1 MKDTLEILQFQE
13 LKKLIEKHIQTTYGK
28 EKLKK
33 LVPVFD
39 IEKAKKNYE
48 IQNRF
53 FSFFLKWGTFT
64 LDDIYISDITK
75 EALYT
80 TLDEKQLKEIG
91 DFLGQ
96 LRQIEDQFLECDK
109 ELYEENLRLD
119 IPFELYQEIT
129 KCIDEHGFLKDT
141 ASAYLFNIREEKK
154 SVSQNIN
161 RVLKNLMHSRLK
173 DVIMDTTIF
182 LKRSRYTLLLK
193 PNFKEYI
200 SGRIIDVGK
209 SGGLFVEP
217 DAVYS
222 LNNELE
228 DLTIKEESER
238 RRILANLTQMVRE
251 NINRL
256 KYNEQRIAYL
266 DLFLAKFFY
275 SRNLPECDITFK
287 EKPVLFAKQ
296 AKHPILAAIKED
308 TKPVDIDLKNNK
320 SLIITGPNTGG
331 KTVFLKTIGLIILSV
346 FSNIPVNA
354 QSVEIGNFDNVFAII
369 GDEQNIFESLSG
381 FSAKIES
388 FKSAFKQ
395 ATERSIMLIDEIGSG
410 TSPDEGEA
418 VAYAIINKTREK
430 CMVCATTHYKRLA
443 YLLQSEGLPVAAFEF
458 DTKTLLPTYKLH
470 YGKVGKSYGIEILKS
485 LNVNSEIVNAALEYY
500 KNQEST
506 LSKLE
511 KELHKTIEHYEK
523 RKNEL
528 LRIKKKYLEILDK
541 EKAEKERLLKE
552 LEVEKEEKRK
562 EYEDLLKELREEIS
576 NILKTKNVSKA
587 HKKLNEIKKRSEN
600 LFKKESEDTGLDSQ
614 FEIGCTI
621 EFNGMKGKLIKVKN
635 NKATIEIEGKLL
647 EVPISSVKR
656 VEEEEEKKDVKV
668 YSPKSLTTLEL
679 NLLGK
684 RRDEAYYEL
693 LRFIDSLVLDNVKR
707 ARVIHGLGS
716 GILKEMVRE
725 TLKSLPHVKNFYPAS
740 PQEGGDGAT
749 IVELK

>member
-1 MKDTLEILQFQE
+1 MKDTLEILQFE
-13 LKKLIEKHIQTTYGK
+13 KLKSLIEKHIQTTYGR

-33 LVPVFD
+33 LTPVFD
-39 IEKAKKNYE
+39 IEKAKKDYE
-48 IQNRF
+48 VQNRF

-64 LDDIYISDITK
+64 LDDIYISNILK
-75 EALYT
+75 ETLYT

-91 DFLGQ
+91 DLLSQ
-96 LRQIEDQFLECDK
+96 LKQIEDQFLEYDK
-109 ELYEENLRLD
+109 DLYEENLKFD
-119 IPFELYQEIT
+119 IPLELYQEIT

-154 SVSQNIN
+154 AISQNIN
-161 RVLKNLMHSRLK
+161 RVLKSLMHSKLK
-173 DVIMDTTIF
+173 DIIMDTTVF

-200 SGRIIDVGK
+200 SGRIIDMGK

-217 DAVYS
+217 DAVYN

-228 DLTIKEESER
+228 DLAVKEESER
-238 RRILANLTQMVRE
+238 RRILANLTQMVRD

-256 KYNEQRIAYL
+256 KHNEQKVAHL

-287 EKPVLFAKQ
+287 QKPVLFAKC

-331 KTVFLKTIGLIILSV
+331 KTVFLKTVGLVILSV
-346 FSNIPVNA
+346 FSGIPVNA
-354 QSVEIGNFDNVFAII
+354 EYVEVGNFDNVFAII
-369 GDEQNIFESLSG
+369 GDEQDIFESLSG

-388 FKSAFKQ
+388 FKTAFKQ
-395 ATERSIMLIDEIGSG
+395 ATERSVMLIDEIGSG

-418 VAYAIINKTREK
+418 VAYAIIKKTHEK

-443 YLLQSEGLPVAAFEF
+443 YLLQSDGLPVAAFEF

-470 YGKVGKSYGIEILKS
+470 YGKVGKSYGIEILNS
-485 LNVNSEIVNAALEYY
+485 LNVNREIVKIAEEYY

-506 LSKLE
+506 LSRLE
-511 KELHKTIEHYEK
+511 KELHRTIEHYEK
-523 RKNEL
+523 KKNEL
-528 LRIKKKYLEILDK
+528 QRIKKRYLEILDK
-541 EKAEKERLLKE
+541 EKEEKEKLLKE
-552 LEVEKEEKRK
+552 LETEKEEKRK
-562 EYEDLLKELREEIS
+562 EYENLLKELKEEIS
-576 NILKTKNVSKA
+576 SILKTKNVPKA
-587 HKKLNEIKKRSEN
+587 HKKLNEIKKRSEI
-600 LFKKESEDTGLDSQ
+600 LFKKEEDTKQNGQL
-614 FEIGCTI
+614 ENGCTI
-621 EFNGMKGKLIKVKN
+621 EFNGMKGKLVKIKN

-647 EVPISSVKR
+647 EVPVASVKR
-656 VEEEEEKKDVKV
+656 IEEKEEKKDVKV

-684 RRDEAYYEL
+684 RRDEAYFEL
-693 LRFIDSLVLDNVKR
+693 LRFIDSLVLDNIKR

-725 TLKSLPHVKNFYPAS
+725 TLKELPHVKNFYPAS